1 MSDNNRFSS
10 ILKTAHEHIDQPAEE
25 TAAVATAQP
34 ATATKRQAPRMSRPI
49 GGPLTG
55 KRSNPDYEPT
65 TVILRRETKN
75 AAAKILVGNKEKD
88 LSDIL
93 ESLLAGW
100 VRKNS

>member
-1 MSDNNRFSS
+1 MADNNRFSS
-10 ILKTAHEHIDQPAEE
+10 ILKTAHEHIDPPSEE
-25 TAAVATAQP
+25 TTAVATAQP
-34 ATATKRQAPRMSRPI
+34 PATKRQAPRMSKPI
-49 GGPLTG
+49 GRPLTG

-75 AAAKILVGNKEKD
+75 AATKILVGNKEKD